1 VSGGKAR
8 FWEDVWLQDSN
19 LKSLYPRLY
28 TLSLDQGKTVRELG
42 GWEEDRWRWRLSW
55 RRDKF
60 EWEGNMENELISSL
74 SLGRLYQDAQDYLFW
89 KEDSK
94 GMFSVKSAYS
104 LLAQHQTHEV
114 MDNVFGLLWQ
124 SKATPKTLVTAW
136 RILLDRLPT
145 NDNLIRRGI
154 QVNSPLCA
162 LCGLSDESSQH
173 VFLECAQGQR
183 VWSRCYR
190 WIGILGAN
198 NKDIRSHF
206 VNFSLVHLSS
216 TQNQVWRGL
225 WAAIVRSIWEPRNQ
239 VVFRGGIPDA
249 DEVFQNAQ
257 LWSWLWLKHK
267 TTGFTYAF
275 SDWLLNP
282 NHCLSAVI

>member
-1 VSGGKAR
+1 
-8 FWEDVWLQDSN
+8 
-19 LKSLYPRLY
+19 
-28 TLSLDQGKTVRELG
+28 
-42 GWEEDRWRWRLSW
+42 
-55 RRDKF
+55 
-60 EWEGNMENELISSL
+60 MEKELISSL

-89 KEDSK
+89 KEDPK

-104 LLAQHQTHEV
+104 LLVQHQTHEAT
-114 MDNVFGLLWQ
+114 DNVFGLLWQ
-124 SKATPKTLVTAW
+124 SKATPKILVTAW
-136 RILLDRLPT
+136 RILLDKIPT

-162 LCGLSDESSQH
+162 MCGLSDESSQH
-173 VFLECAQGQR
+173 VFLECAQAQR

-190 WIGILGAN
+190 WIDILGAN

-206 VNFSLVHLSS
+206 VNFSLVYLSS

-225 WAAIVRSIWEPRNQ
+225 WAAIVRSIWEQHNQ
-239 VVFRGGIPDA
+239 VVFRGGILDA

-267 TTGFTYAF
+267 TNGFTYAF

-282 NHCLSAVI
+282 NHCLSTVIWQLISGRSSSNRMCERMAVYVVRNIVGQGVMALTLEFLTQELERISQAEVVQSM